1 MTATG
6 NVRTAGS
13 RGIVTNTWREDE
25 MTTDTIQKIQACL
38 TVRHNG
44 GEKKK
49 IIDVEVLL
57 KRHKAESVISL
68 LKRLLKEKQKSLVAL
83 INTDESRFEIDEII
97 GTMFRLHLAI
107 SRLEQE
113 REEVKDKCPS

>member
-1 MTATG
+1 
-6 NVRTAGS
+6 
-13 RGIVTNTWREDE
+13 

-44 GEKKK
+44 GQKK

-57 KRHKAESVISL
+57 KRHKTESVISF
-68 LKRLLKEKQKSLVAL
+68 LKGLLKEKQKNLVAL
-83 INTDESRFEIDEII
+83 INTDESRFEIDETI

-107 SRLEQE
+107 RRLEQE
-113 REEVKDKCPS
+113 REEVKDRCPS